1 MKKFLLVWII
11 PLMIAC
17 SGHKNQDERAT
28 YLADEIVV
36 SYNQQGRFTTFITTE
51 GDAITGNVVKE
62 LDNGM
67 KNTWE
72 VEKGLA
78 TRQVMYYPN
87 GQVERIVEMKKG
99 TEHGTFL
106 MFYSDGGKY
115 VEQHYE
121 NGQPVGTWYRWNKNG
136 DVVETIEH

>member
-1 MKKFLLVWII
+1 MKKLFLALIMPVIF
-11 PLMIAC
+11 AC
-17 SGHKNQDERAT
+17 AGNKKQDETAT

-36 SYNQQGRFTTFITTE
+36 SYNHEGGSTTFVNNDGE
-51 GDAITGNVVKE
+51 AISGNVIQE

-87 GQVERIVEMKKG
+87 GQVERILEMEKG

-115 VEQHYE
+115 VEQHYK

-136 DVVETIEH
+136 ELIETIEH